1 MKLLILRLGRNK
13 SIAFITLLSIA
24 LSVLITVSLN
34 LVFGNGEM
42 LLLGVVISVLAPG
55 LIAPLM
61 SSYFADLVFT
71 IQRLEQEQRHLATYD
86 GLTQVMTRRA
96 FLEHSNLLLQ
106 QRAPRQDNFA
116 VAVVDL
122 DHFKKI
128 NDAFGHGGGDRVLE
142 DFGRI
147 LRQSVRPT
155 DLVGRLGGE
164 EFAISLVGLDARSAW
179 LILERI
185 RSTVEATPVQSTSQ
199 AIGYTMSAGLCD
211 LTQCGD
217 ARLEHLIAQA
227 DEALYAAK
235 ETGRN
240 RVEIWRPQLAMAP
253 AAAPVVEAAAP

>member
-1 MKLLILRLGRNK
+1 MKSLILRLGRNK
-13 SIAFITLLSIA
+13 SIVLITLLSIVM
-24 LSVLITVSLN
+24 S
-34 LVFGNGEM
+34 
-42 LLLGVVISVLAPG
+42 VVITTSLYAAFGQGHMPKLMLTTAVVAPA

-71 IQRLEQEQRHLATYD
+71 IQRLEQEQRRLATYD

-96 FLEHSNLLLQ
+96 FIEHSNLLLQ
-106 QRAPRQDNFA
+106 QHTPPNDNVA
-116 VAVVDL
+116 LAVVDL

-128 NDAFGHGGGDRVLE
+128 NDAHGHGGGDRVLQ

-147 LRQSVRPT
+147 LRQSVRPA

-164 EFAISLVGLDARSAW
+164 EFAITLVGLDASKAW

-185 RSTVEATPVQSTSQ
+185 RRTVEATPVPSAAQP
-199 AIGYTMSAGLCD
+199 IGYTMSAGLCD
-211 LTQCGD
+211 LTQCAE
-217 ARLEHLIAQA
+217 ARLEQLIAQA

-240 RVEIWRPQLAMAP
+240 RVEIWRPQLALAP
-253 AAAPVVEAAAP
+253 GAH